1 MQSIK
6 NGFKN
11 TKTRSKSPAL
21 KMSPQ
26 KKGVCL
32 KVYTRTPKKPNSA
45 IRKIARVRLTNSI
58 DVIAYIPGEGHN
70 LQ

>member
-6 NGFKN
+6 KDFKKG
-11 TKTRSKSPAL
+11 KTRSKSPAL

-32 KVYTRTPKKPNSA
+32 KVYTRTPKKAQSA
-45 IRKIARVRLTNSI
+45 RTFCCFS
-58 DVIAYIPGEGHN
+58 PWGPC
-70 LQ
+70 